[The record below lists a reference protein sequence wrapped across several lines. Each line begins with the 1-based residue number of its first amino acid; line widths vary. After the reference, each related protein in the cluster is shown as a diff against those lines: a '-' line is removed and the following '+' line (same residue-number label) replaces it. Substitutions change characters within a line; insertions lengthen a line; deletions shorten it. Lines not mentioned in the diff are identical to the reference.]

1 MASGTW
7 YAAIDLANWF
17 FSISIRTEDLKW
29 FVILGTDLSIHLLP
43 CLGLC
48 YFFSYLN
55 IIQKDQ
61 DQLAMLP
68 ILNSSTLM
76 NESLNP
82 TTREA
87 TNTSRIASLVC
98 REPRLDNRE
107 GDDKRCWIPVIVQ
120 SSAALVEDIVCLTNL
135 PIWCCPSDNK
145 YARILELIKDL
156 LSM

>member
-1 MASGTW
+1 
-7 YAAIDLANWF
+7 
-17 FSISIRTEDLKW
+17 
-29 FVILGTDLSIHLLP
+29 
-43 CLGLC
+43 
-48 YFFSYLN
+48 
-55 IIQKDQ
+55 
-61 DQLAMLP
+61 MLP

-98 REPRLDNRE
+98 QEPRLDNRE

-135 PIWCCPSDNK
+135 PI
-145 YARILELIKDL
+145 
-156 LSM
+156 